1 MAKIN
6 ETIFAVQISSITR
19 DTDDTVFVI
28 PEEVIHEIER
38 AVEVIIQ
45 NQVGTT
51 VVVEA
56 IK

>member
-19 DTDDTVFVI
+19 DTDDTVFAI
-28 PEEVIHEIER
+28 PEEVMHEIER

-45 NQVGTT
+45 TQVGTT